1 MIERILSARTQW
13 ALEPEMHNRLA
24 EAVLKRLDSGK
35 DFWDINQKPLAAVRF
50 TKTVNGKYGGMNL
63 NGNVQVLEIN
73 GVMTRAGEMC
83 SYGTED
89 ISAWIDAANANSNIE
104 AIILKIN
111 SGGGDVDGTIQLG
124 QKVKNSRKLIMAFV
138 ASDAGSA
145 AYWVASQCKEVN
157 LESSASYV
165 GSIGVLAMHVDA
177 SQKLENDG
185 YKVEIIR
192 SDGSEDKAL
201 FNSVERISDEARAS
215 LKADMNATRADF
227 ISTVKAGRPK
237 ISEDVFSGK
246 MYRGKEAIKKGMA
259 DRIMT
264 LDEAA
269 SRALWLARKSEQRT
283 GNSEQLKVNSEW
295 NLNKNR
301 MDANERVMA
310 VFGGSTLPE
319 NLTDEQVSAIDTAL
333 TKAQAD
339 ATTAQVGELA
349 KVKTERDAASA
360 RAVKAENALAEFT
373 ETGLQAAQIKVLA
386 DWYNAENGGAP
397 ETDGR
402 DLDKDKKTVS
412 SSTALAISL
421 HEKMNKKN
429 A

>member
-13 ALEPEMHNRLA
+13 AIEPELHNRLA
-24 EAVLKRLDSGK
+24 EVVLKRLDAGK
-35 DFWDINQKPLAAVRF
+35 DFWPIEKKPLAAVKF
-50 TKTVNGKYGGMNL
+50 TKTVNGKYGGMSL
-63 NGNVQVLEIN
+63 NGTVQVLEIN
-73 GVMTRAGEMC
+73 GVMTRQGEMC

-89 ISAWIDAANANSNIE
+89 VSAWIDAANANPAIE
-104 AIILKIN
+104 AIMLKVN
-111 SGGGDVDGTIQLG
+111 TGGGDVDGTIQLA
-124 QKVKNSRKLIMAFV
+124 QKIKNSKKLITGYV

-145 AYWVASQCKEVN
+145 GYWTISQCKEVY
-157 LESSASYV
+157 LESTAAYV

-177 SQKLENDG
+177 SQKLEKDG

-215 LKADMNATRADF
+215 LKTDMNATRADF
-227 ISTVKAGRPK
+227 IDAVKAGRPK
-237 ISEDVFSGK
+237 ISDDVFTGK

-269 SRALWLARKSEQRT
+269 SRTLWLARK
-283 GNSEQLKVNSEW
+283 NSNVNS
-295 NLNKNR
+295 NSKNN

-333 TKAQAD
+333 TKAQTD
-339 ATTAQVGELA
+339 GSTAQVGELA
-349 KVKTERDAASA
+349 KVKTERDAATA
-360 RAVKAENALAEFT
+360 RAAKAESALAEYT
-373 ETGLQAAQIKVLA
+373 ETGLQAGQIKVLA

-402 DLDKDKKTVS
+402 DLGKDKKTVS
-412 SSTALAISL
+412 SSTAMAISL